1 MSEWMNEM
9 KIDEIS
15 PFPIS
20 RISLRF
26 SIPREFL
33 YLILLLILL
42 LFIVIIIYSYHIHL
56 DSERRNGSKT
66 EENKNE
72 WNQNVSTV
80 EVERRRRD
88 DGMSRKIGVWI
99 PHGEVWD
106 AFRRFVEKK
115 WGKKHSMMG
124 MELENALI
132 LYMERYA
139 EEHTHTQK
147 MSGRSEGGVRAAEH
161 VHRGGDDVHN
171 DISYASMKPQ
181 KPHYSR
187 RRLEEAK
194 MRLEEKGMWEA
205 IHNGGFVHMN
215 AVKRVIRE
223 VVGYDK
229 RTIDKYFNLLCEV
242 YALTTDEKG
251 KVIPSPW

>member
-1 MSEWMNEM
+1 MNEM

-20 RISLRF
+20 RLSLRF
-26 SIPREFL
+26 SIPRESL
-33 YLILLLILL
+33 HLILLLILL
-42 LFIVIIIYSYHIHL
+42 LFIAIRIIFILIP
-56 DSERRNGSKT
+56 DGGMVPK
-66 EENKNE
+66 
-72 WNQNVSTV
+72 
-80 EVERRRRD
+80 RRRIKMNGTKMYPLWKWKGD
-88 DGMSRKIGVWI
+88 GGDVGMSRKIGVWI

-147 MSGRSEGGVRAAEH
+147 TSVRREVGVRAAEH
-161 VHRGGDDVHN
+161 VHRGGEDVHN

-229 RTIDKYFNLLCEV
+229 RTQFIMRSIRSHN
-242 YALTTDEKG
+242 G
-251 KVIPSPW
+251 

>member
-1 MSEWMNEM
+1 MNGTKM
-9 KIDEIS
+9 YPLWKWKGDGGD
-15 PFPIS
+15 
-20 RISLRF
+20 
-26 SIPREFL
+26 
-33 YLILLLILL
+33 
-42 LFIVIIIYSYHIHL
+42 V
-56 DSERRNGSKT
+56 
-66 EENKNE
+66 
-72 WNQNVSTV
+72 
-80 EVERRRRD
+80 
-88 DGMSRKIGVWI
+88 GMSRKIGVWI

-161 VHRGGDDVHN
+161 VHRRGDDVHN

-251 KVIPSPW
+251 RVIPSPW